1 MQPQN
6 EKRIEHGGSI
16 TRAARQFP
24 DAQKPWI
31 DLSTGINPHSYGYSP
46 VPATAFSRLPEP
58 SDLTK
63 LCETAARC
71 YGAAGGENI
80 AAAPG
85 THLLVPMISQYIF
98 GGRDASSVKA
108 AILSPTY
115 AEHAHACRMAGFD
128 TVETTDFAALS
139 QADLAIVVNPNNPDG
154 CFIADHDLLALS
166 QHLAAKGGLLVVDE
180 AFRDVMNEPS
190 GLVGKVHAGLVVLRS
205 FGKFYGLAGIR
216 LGFAVAPTELAQDLR
231 LRLGPWAIPGPALHI
246 GLEALADQ
254 AWQSEMRQRLRAEAD
269 RLNALL
275 KTAKIEVAGGTTLF
289 RYIQD
294 SNAQAI
300 YQHLGEAGIL
310 VRRFVERPDCLR
322 IGLPAPDEWQ
332 RVEAA
337 LCSGNW
343 QR

>member
-1 MQPQN
+1 M
-6 EKRIEHGGSI
+6 
-16 TRAARQFP
+16 RAVLQFP
-24 DAQKPWI
+24 EAQKPWI

-58 SDLTK
+58 SALID

-71 YGAAGGENI
+71 YGASGGENI

-85 THLLVPMISQYIF
+85 THLLVPMIAQQVF
-98 GGRDASSVKA
+98 GGRAASGVKA

-115 AEHAHACRMAGFD
+115 AEHAHACHAAGF
-128 TVETTDFAALS
+128 ETIETDDFAALS

-154 CFIADHDLLALS
+154 RFIADGDILALS
-166 QHLAAKGGLLVVDE
+166 HHLAKKGGLLVVDE
-180 AFRDVMNEPS
+180 AFRDVMEEPS

-216 LGFAVAPTELAQDLR
+216 LGFAITAPHLAQDLR

-246 GLEALADQ
+246 GAEALADRHWQ
-254 AWQSEMRQRLRAEAD
+254 AEMRQKLRVEAGRLD
-269 RLNALL
+269 ALL
-275 KTAKIEVAGGTTLF
+275 KSAKIEVAGGTTLF
-289 RYIQD
+289 RYIRD
-294 SNAQAI
+294 RDAQAI
-300 YQHLGEAGIL
+300 YQHLGQAGIL
-310 VRRFVERPDCLR
+310 VRRFNERPDCLR

>member
-6 EKRIEHGGSI
+6 EKRIEHGGSV

-24 DAQKPWI
+24 DAPEPWI

-63 LCETAARC
+63 LCEKAARC
-71 YGAAGGENI
+71 YGAPGGENI

-85 THLLVPMISQYIF
+85 THLLVPIISQYIF
-98 GGRDASSVKA
+98 GGQDASSVKA

-115 AEHAHACRMAGFD
+115 AEHAHACRIAGFD
-128 TVETTDFAALS
+128 TLETDDFAALAR
-139 QADLAIVVNPNNPDG
+139 ADLAIVVNPNNPDG
-154 CFIADHDLLALS
+154 RIIADQELLELS
-166 QHLAAKGGLLVVDE
+166 DQLAAKGGMLVVDE
-180 AFRDVMNEPS
+180 AFRDVMEEPS
-190 GLVGKVHAGLVVLRS
+190 RLAGKVHAGLVVLRS

-216 LGFAVAPTELAQDLR
+216 LGFAVAPKELAQDLR
-231 LRLGPWAIPGPALHI
+231 LRLGPWTIPGPALHI

-254 AWQSEMRQRLRAEAD
+254 AWQAEMRQRLRAEAD
-269 RLNALL
+269 RLNTLL

-300 YQHLGEAGIL
+300 YQYLGEAGIL
-310 VRRFVERPDCLR
+310 VRRFKERPDCLR

-332 RVEAA
+332 RVESA

>member
-6 EKRIEHGGSI
+6 EKRIEHGGSV
-16 TRAARQFP
+16 TQAARQFP
-24 DAQKPWI
+24 DAPRPWI

-71 YGAAGGENI
+71 YGASSGENI

-85 THLLVPMISQYIF
+85 THLLVPMVAQHVF
-98 GGRDASSVKA
+98 GGRKPSTVKA

-128 TVETTDFAALS
+128 TVETTDFAALA

-154 CFIADHDLLALS
+154 RLIADHDLLALS
-166 QHLAAKGGLLVVDE
+166 EHLVAKGGLLVVDE
-180 AFRDVMNEPS
+180 AFRDVMDEAS
-190 GLVGKVHAGLVVLRS
+190 GLVGKVHAALVVLRS

-216 LGFAVAPTELAQDLR
+216 LGFAVAPKELAQDLR

-246 GLEALADQ
+246 GLEALADE
-254 AWQSEMRQRLRAEAD
+254 AWQAEMRQRLRAEAD

-289 RYIQD
+289 RYIRD
-294 SNAQAI
+294 GNAQAI

-310 VRRFVERPDCLR
+310 VRRFNERPNCLR
-322 IGLPAPDEWQ
+322 IGLPAPDEWL
-332 RVEAA
+332 RLEEAI
-337 LCSGNW
+337 CSGNW